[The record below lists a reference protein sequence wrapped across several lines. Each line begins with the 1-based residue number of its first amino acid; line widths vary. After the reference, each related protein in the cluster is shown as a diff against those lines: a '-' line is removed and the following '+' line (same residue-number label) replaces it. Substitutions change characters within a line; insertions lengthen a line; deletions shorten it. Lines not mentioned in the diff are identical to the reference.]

1 MMDPDSG
8 VMRMLD
14 DDEAKKMLADLSRH
28 GDDAAAPMMYPK
40 DVLWREGEEIEVRG
54 CWFRVSAVRR
64 TRVTLVPIPRP
75 KGGE

>member
-1 MMDPDSG
+1 MMEPDSG

-14 DDEAKKMLADLSRH
+14 DDEVKKMLAD
-28 GDDAAAPMMYPK
+28 PTMYPK
-40 DVLWREGEEIEVRG
+40 EVLWREGEEIEVRG

-75 KGGE
+75 KGGG